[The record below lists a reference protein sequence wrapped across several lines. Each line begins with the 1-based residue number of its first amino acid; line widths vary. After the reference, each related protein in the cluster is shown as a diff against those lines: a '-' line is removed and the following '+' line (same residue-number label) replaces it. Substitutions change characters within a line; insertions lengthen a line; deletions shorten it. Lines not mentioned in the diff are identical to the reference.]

1 MRSIAFYIFKNQYA
15 LFIKPKFLYREE
27 SILIIFSVI
36 FFFVFISGSNAFI
49 WLAIIILL
57 ITKAIIANKVKAGL
71 LVLLQDQ
78 LKVFDHR
85 YNLIFKAE
93 YKEGSIYIKKGLLK
107 FNGNNIE
114 LPIKYLSKNSR
125 AKLLEFL
132 DKVDTLQFQAD
143 R

>member
-1 MRSIAFYIFKNQYA
+1 
-15 LFIKPKFLYREE
+15 
-27 SILIIFSVI
+27 
-36 FFFVFISGSNAFI
+36 
-49 WLAIIILL
+49 
-57 ITKAIIANKVKAGL
+57 L